1 LTNWNSRRCCRLGG
15 FRDTLRRGLQA
26 TGQTL
31 FPIRY
36 EDINDVEVLNGLAAF
51 LGSEHRLSAASRRLK
66 RQNPGKIEDKVANVR
81 DMVAAL
87 ARIDRFGLERITDG
101 EVPRPPGAS
110 GFVAHPEARL
120 LFIPVAGG
128 PVAPCSIGLD
138 PASAVSGGTR
148 FSPA

>member
-1 LTNWNSRRCCRLGG
+1 LESTFATRCV
-15 FRDTLRRGLQA
+15 RGLQA

-51 LGSEHRLSAASRRLK
+51 LGSEHRLSAASQRLK

-81 DMVAAL
+81 DMTAAL
-87 ARIDRFGLERITDG
+87 ARIDRFGLDRITDG
-101 EVPRPPGAS
+101 EVPRPAGAS

-120 LFIPVAGG
+120 LLHSRGRRSGRAS
-128 PVAPCSIGLD
+128 ARLD
-138 PASAVSGGTR
+138 VRASAVSGGTR
-148 FSPA
+148 F